1 MDLIANTHVVDAV
14 SQPLVCGNEMIIG
27 QLRRKQPEVGWE
39 GKPTGPR
46 FTPEGDP
53 LESITGEIGAPN
65 DTEVFGVHRRT
76 IMIDIRQT
84 MDIIM
89 GYD

>member
-1 MDLIANTHVVDAV
+1 
-14 SQPLVCGNEMIIG
+14 MIIG
-27 QLRRKQPEVGWE
+27 QLRRKKIEMCGE

-53 LESITGEIGAPN
+53 LESITGEIRAPN
-65 DTEVFGVHRRT
+65 DTEVFGVHRRP

-89 GYD
+89 THD